1 MRVRCKRLLGP
12 ITLAT
17 WCFHS
22 ARERPRAG
30 ALINGSNGMSF
41 RLKTFLMIIFEI
53 GALITSATS
62 CGGAQ
67 LALCD
72 TIGLVSGYVIGHLAE
87 LHLRQ
92 AHVERRKSEARV
104 LEEKRLPE
112 ARAEHLHASNERL
125 LYDLQLPCRDSRPPS
140 EIRRGLE
147 AGPSQPHH
155 CTTGDTDQSETSGSA
170 PTGRRRSQR

>member
-1 MRVRCKRLLGP
+1 
-12 ITLAT
+12 
-17 WCFHS
+17 
-22 ARERPRAG
+22 
-30 ALINGSNGMSF
+30 MSF

-104 LEEKRLPE
+104 LEEKRLLEKANADVVPAWLE
-112 ARAEHLHASNERL
+112 SSWVLGMCFGRSSGCFRAAFWEVV
-125 LYDLQLPCRDSRPPS
+125 
-140 EIRRGLE
+140 
-147 AGPSQPHH
+147 
-155 CTTGDTDQSETSGSA
+155 
-170 PTGRRRSQR
+170 